1 VRILLDTH
9 VFLWMVYEP
18 ERLGALE
25 PSLVDTGSQLVLSA
39 VVTWELAIK
48 QGLGRLG
55 LPQPPGQLVT
65 EQLSRLA
72 LTPLVVDHRHAAAVA
87 DLPDHHRDPF
97 DRMLVAQAAVE
108 ELLLRRRTMPSR
120 RTRPPTAP
128 VSRPRRHPCPPPC
141 VAEIAGSPARERPR
155 GRLTTPARSTMVVG
169 TQQWECMMTE
179 SVYKVIELV
188 GSSTESW
195 EKAAEAAVNQA
206 GASLRNLRVAE
217 VVELDMALDDEGAVK
232 AYRAKVSVSFK
243 TED

>member
-1 VRILLDTH
+1 MRILLDTH

-120 RTRPPTAP
+120 RTP
-128 VSRPRRHPCPPPC
+128 
-141 VAEIAGSPARERPR
+141 SPNCARESTTSTPVPSAVR
-155 GRLTTPARSTMVVG
+155 G
-169 TQQWECMMTE
+169 
-179 SVYKVIELV
+179 
-188 GSSTESW
+188 
-195 EKAAEAAVNQA
+195 
-206 GASLRNLRVAE
+206 
-217 VVELDMALDDEGAVK
+217 
-232 AYRAKVSVSFK
+232 
-243 TED
+243 